1 MPFRREEEI
10 TEISFCPQCSV
21 VIVSSASSHQNHSR
35 PEKNPDTRDGMSA
48 THAFC
53 CLPLGYSFE
62 RGMRA
67 ARMAIMAAPSTGVFS
82 GGAIVTLGAAARIT
96 LRIGSSNQGA
106 ALDAPPV
113 YPPRK
118 PPSTLSS
125 PPATAPATAG
135 GGGGG

>member
-82 GGAIVTLGAAARIT
+82 GGPIVTLGAPARIT
-96 LRIGSSNQGA
+96 PRLCSTHPGPPLNPPPPHHSA
-106 ALDAPPV
+106 PAPP
-113 YPPRK
+113 
-118 PPSTLSS
+118 
-125 PPATAPATAG
+125 
-135 GGGGG
+135 